1 MYFQKVWGNWFGI
14 QLQSH
19 LFRNRWI
26 DSRNRK
32 WFGRRTPF
40 ILEEDGLLS
49 STSNPYSQLISG
61 CTSHHMKYS
70 HNVDEI
76 PIAWL
81 YDHIVSCIPIIFPNL
96 IVGCLYPHR
105 ITIIVTYAIYIFH
118 EYPKIVESLVIGS
131 ENISWPIGSM
141 YRIYIYMLT
150 LGVYWCDSGY
160 HIYHT
165 WSIWVIFPWYSHHP
179 PIQVAG
185 AARLAFS
192 GGSAE
197 LREVLQQRVTR
208 LAEELMKHDVELQ
221 EWFMV
226 VYGIYMD
233 LWWPCTGDGS
243 S

>member
-1 MYFQKVWGNWFGI
+1 MWIPQCAQCFLHFWRYNNIPWKPVCHWDFDILMWLLPSWCDFLPTRCYMGLMWLLPNWCDLNPSLVYTNMYFQKVWGNCFGI

-49 STSNPYSQLISG
+49 STSNQYSIYSQLISG

-105 ITIIVTYAIYIFH
+105 ITITIIATYAIYISWIS
-118 EYPKIVESLVIGS
+118 KNRWIVGDRFLPSGK
-131 ENISWPIGSM
+131 
-141 YRIYIYMLT
+141 LT
-150 LGVYWCDSGY
+150 
-160 HIYHT
+160 
-165 WSIWVIFPWYSHHP
+165 
-179 PIQVAG
+179 
-185 AARLAFS
+185 
-192 GGSAE
+192 
-197 LREVLQQRVTR
+197 
-208 LAEELMKHDVELQ
+208 
-221 EWFMV
+221 
-226 VYGIYMD
+226 
-233 LWWPCTGDGS
+233 
-243 S
+243 

>member
-32 WFGRRTPF
+32 WFGRRTTLF

-81 YDHIVSCIPIIFPNL
+81 YDHIVSCLPIIFPNL

-105 ITIIVTYAIYIFH
+105 ITIVVTYGMNIFH
-118 EYPKIVESLVIGS
+118 EYPHRWIVGDRFL
-131 ENISWPIGSM
+131 NPM
-141 YRIYIYMLT
+141 
-150 LGVYWCDSGY
+150 
-160 HIYHT
+160 
-165 WSIWVIFPWYSHHP
+165 IFPSSPHLSRVLP
-179 PIQVAG
+179 G
-185 AARLAFS
+185 AAFRTF
-192 GGSAE
+192 
-197 LREVLQQRVTR
+197 RRR
-208 LAEELMKHDVELQ
+208 
-221 EWFMV
+221 
-226 VYGIYMD
+226 
-233 LWWPCTGDGS
+233 
-243 S
+243 